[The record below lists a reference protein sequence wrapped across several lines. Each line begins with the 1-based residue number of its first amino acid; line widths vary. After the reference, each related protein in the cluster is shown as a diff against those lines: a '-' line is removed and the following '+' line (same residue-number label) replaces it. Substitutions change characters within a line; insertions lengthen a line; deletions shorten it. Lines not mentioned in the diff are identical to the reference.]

1 MLEDFQSI
9 ELFPLSFGD
18 VISNLVISVVCGL
31 IISYVY
37 RLTYRG
43 PSYSVTFVN
52 SLVIITM
59 ITAVVILV
67 IGNNLARALG
77 LVGALSII
85 RFRTVVRDTLDM
97 AFIFYALAV
106 GMAAGVGLN
115 MVAIAGTFMIG
126 LVIILLV
133 SFDYARPRKRHHLL
147 QIAYNNGDEG
157 DNSLDRLLS
166 KYCRQLKLV
175 NLKNIGMSGD
185 LEAFYHITLKNNRKS
200 EQLIKQLQ
208 QMQQV
213 KHVNLYFDEDDYNAP
228 MM

>member
-18 VISNLVISVVCGL
+18 VISNLVISVICGL

-37 RLTYRG
+37 RLTYKG

-52 SLVIITM
+52 SLVVITM
-59 ITAVVILV
+59 ITAIVILV

-85 RFRTVVRDTLDM
+85 RFRAVVRDTLDM

-115 MVAIAGTFMIG
+115 IVAIAGTIMVG

-133 SFDYARPRKRHHLL
+133 FFNFARPRHRHHLL
-147 QIAYNNGDEG
+147 QIAYRSDEEE
-157 DNSLDRLLS
+157 DTRLDRLLS
-166 KYCRQLKLV
+166 KYCRRLKLV
-175 NLKNIGMSGD
+175 NLKNIGASGD
-185 LEAFYHITLKNNRKS
+185 FEAYYHITLKDSRKS
-200 EQLIKQLQ
+200 ELLMKQLQ
-208 QMQQV
+208 QIEAV
-213 KHVNLYFDEDDYNAP
+213 KTRQYLL
-228 MM
+228 